1 MDLKGK
7 TAMITGGSKGLGA
20 ALARRFA
27 AEGAAVSICARDAGE
42 IATVVSEIES
52 AGGRARGTVA
62 DVTSETDLADWLDQT
77 RSEFGP
83 IEIFVNN
90 ASVLGPRVAIESYP
104 EEDWRQVIDVNL
116 NGAFLASKAV
126 IPALREQG
134 GSMIHVSSGVGD
146 HGRPLWGAY
155 CASKNALEALS
166 EMLAGELAECG
177 IRSNAVDPGSM
188 RTAMRAAAYP
198 EEDPAGVPT
207 PAEVTDVFVWL
218 ASDHARDVTG
228 RRFRAKEFDPRAM
241 EENSAR

>member
-1 MDLKGK
+1 MELKGK

-27 AEGAAVSICARDAGE
+27 AEGAAVSICSRSADE
-42 IATVVSEIES
+42 IAAVVSQIEA

-62 DVTSETDLADWLDQT
+62 DVTSQADLVGWLEDS

-90 ASVLGPRVAIESYP
+90 ASMLGPRVAIESYP
-104 EEDWRQVIDVNL
+104 EDAWRQVIDVNL
-116 NGAFLASKAV
+116 NGAFLASKTM
-126 IPALREQG
+126 IPALRERG

-166 EMLAGELAECG
+166 EMLAGELAEYG
-177 IRSNAVDPGSM
+177 IRSNAVDPGAM

-207 PAEVTDVFVWL
+207 PAEVADVFVWL
-218 ASDHARDVTG
+218 ASDRARDVTG
-228 RRFRAKEFDPRAM
+228 RRFRAKEFDRNAL
-241 EENSAR
+241 